1 MSCIFC
7 EILKGNLGCHKLY
20 EDESVLA
27 FKDVNPK
34 APVHFLVI
42 PKEHINSVEAIL
54 PENMDIISRIFNVI
68 NKLAKD
74 LNLSNG
80 FRIVNNCGEDGGQT
94 VPHMHFHILG
104 GRSMAW
110 PPG

>member
-1 MSCIFC
+1 MSCVFC
-7 EILKGNLGCHKLY
+7 EILKGNLNCSKLY
-20 EDESVLA
+20 EDEYVLA
-27 FKDVNPK
+27 FKDVEPK

-42 PKEHINSVEAIL
+42 PKEHISSVEAIL
-54 PENMDIISRIFNVI
+54 PENMDIISKIFNVI
-68 NKLAKD
+68 NELAKS
-74 LNLSNG
+74 LNLCNG
-80 FRIVNNCGEDGGQT
+80 FRIVNNCGKDGGQT